1 MAKEVIKLIDIEM
14 SFADKTLF
22 HTDKLIGHIGEV
34 IGIVGNNGVGKT
46 TLLNIICGNTKSTK
60 GRIICDVLR
69 KKFDQN
75 WFSNNDYTNLNHS
88 AGEQQRDFLY
98 KMLCTKQGCL
108 LLDEP
113 TNFMD
118 IQTRENLIKTIK
130 SYKNGIIIIAS
141 HDRFFLKNVVT
152 KIWDIENKEIREYIG
167 TYEDYEKQKELHL
180 LKQQYEK
187 EEYIREKKH
196 LETIIL
202 NNKEQRLRLEKNKN
216 TKPFEKPSRLA
227 ATKDKST
234 AVKRI
239 DRTIKNVEKRLDSL
253 GEINDIPIVQTIHF
267 PEGNFREL
275 HNKYPIRA
283 ELLNLYYEDKQL
295 LKNVSFQFANKLKIA
310 ITGKNGSGKST
321 LIKNILENHPNII
334 LSKMIKFSVFKQ
346 FHFDV
351 ASTKNLINYLQED
364 SNFSRQDIIN
374 LLRDI
379 GIDASLLNVSINKL
393 SGGQRTRIELLKVFI
408 KDANVVILDEPTN
421 SLDMISI
428 RALEVLIKNYPG
440 LVIFV
445 SHDME
450 FVKNCADEIYTIEN
464 KTLKRYK

>member
-1 MAKEVIKLIDIEM
+1 
-14 SFADKTLF
+14 
-22 HTDKLIGHIGEV
+22 
-34 IGIVGNNGVGKT
+34 
-46 TLLNIICGNTKSTK
+46 
-60 GRIICDVLR
+60 
-69 KKFDQN
+69 
-75 WFSNNDYTNLNHS
+75 
-88 AGEQQRDFLY
+88 
-98 KMLCTKQGCL
+98 
-108 LLDEP
+108 
-113 TNFMD
+113 MD
-118 IQTRENLIKTIK
+118 IQTRESLIKTIK
-130 SYKNGIIIIAS
+130 SYKNSVIIIAS
-141 HDRFFLKNVVT
+141 HDRYFLKNVVT
-152 KIWDIENKEIREYIG
+152 KIWDIENKKIREYIG
-167 TYEDYEKQKELHL
+167 NYEDYEKQKELNL

-187 EEYIREKKH
+187 EQYIREKKH
-196 LETIIL
+196 LETVIL

-216 TKPFEKPSRLA
+216 KKSFEKPSRLA

-239 DRTIKNVEKRLDSL
+239 DRTIKNVEKRLDSMD
-253 GEINDIPIVQTIHF
+253 EINDIPIVQTIHF

-283 ELLNLYYEDKQL
+283 EMLNLYYEDKQL
-295 LKNVSFQFANKLKIA
+295 LNNVSFQFANKLKIA

-321 LIKNILENHPNII
+321 LIKNILGNHQNII

-346 FHFDV
+346 YYFDV
-351 ASTKNLINYLQED
+351 VSTKNLISYLQED
-364 SNFSRQDIIN
+364 SNFLRQDIIN

-379 GIDASLLNVSINKL
+379 GIEDSLLNVPINKL

-450 FVKNCADEIYTIEN
+450 FVKNCADEIYNIEN

>member
-1 MAKEVIKLIDIEM
+1 M
-14 SFADKTLF
+14 
-22 HTDKLIGHIGEV
+22 
-34 IGIVGNNGVGKT
+34 
-46 TLLNIICGNTKSTK
+46 
-60 GRIICDVLR
+60 
-69 KKFDQN
+69 
-75 WFSNNDYTNLNHS
+75 
-88 AGEQQRDFLY
+88 
-98 KMLCTKQGCL
+98 
-108 LLDEP
+108 
-113 TNFMD
+113 
-118 IQTRENLIKTIK
+118 
-130 SYKNGIIIIAS
+130 
-141 HDRFFLKNVVT
+141 
-152 KIWDIENKEIREYIG
+152 
-167 TYEDYEKQKELHL
+167 
-180 LKQQYEK
+180 
-187 EEYIREKKH
+187 
-196 LETIIL
+196 
-202 NNKEQRLRLEKNKN
+202 RLEKNKN
-216 TKPFEKPSRLA
+216 TKSFEKPSRLA

-321 LIKNILENHPNII
+321 LIKNILANHPNII

-379 GIDASLLNVSINKL
+379 GIDSSLLNVPINKL

-445 SHDME
+445 SHDIE
-450 FVKNCADEIYTIEN
+450 FVKNCADEIYNIEN
-464 KTLKRYK
+464 KSLKRYK

>member
-14 SFADKTLF
+14 SFGDRTLF
-22 HTDKLIGHIGEV
+22 HADKLIGHIGEV

-60 GRIICDVLR
+60 GNIICNMLC
-69 KKFDQN
+69 KKIDQN
-75 WFSNNDYTNLNHS
+75 WFLNNDYTNSHYS
-88 AGEQQRDFLY
+88 AGEQQRDFIY
-98 KMLCTKQGCL
+98 KLLCTKQGCL

-118 IQTRENLIKTIK
+118 IQTRESLIKTIK
-130 SYKNGIIIIAS
+130 SYKNSVIIIAS
-141 HDRFFLKNVVT
+141 HDRYFLKNVVN
-152 KIWDIENKEIREYIG
+152 KIWDIENKKIREYIG
-167 TYEDYEKQKELHL
+167 NYEDYEKQKELNL

-187 EEYIREKKH
+187 EQYIREKKH
-196 LETIIL
+196 LETVIL

-216 TKPFEKPSRLA
+216 KKSFEKPSRLA

-239 DRTIKNVEKRLDSL
+239 DRTIKNVEKRLDCMD
-253 GEINDIPIVQTIHF
+253 EINDIPIVQTIHF

-283 ELLNLYYEDKQL
+283 EMLNLYYEDKQL
-295 LKNVSFQFANKLKIA
+295 LNNVSFQFANKLKIA

-321 LIKNILENHPNII
+321 LIKNILGNNQNII

-346 FHFDV
+346 YYFDV
-351 ASTKNLINYLQED
+351 VSTKNLISYLQED
-364 SNFSRQDIIN
+364 SNFLRQDIIN

-379 GIDASLLNVSINKL
+379 GIEASLLNVPINKL

-408 KDANVVILDEPTN
+408 
-421 SLDMISI
+421 
-428 RALEVLIKNYPG
+428 
-440 LVIFV
+440 FV

-450 FVKNCADEIYTIEN
+450 FVKNCADEIYNIEN

>member
-14 SFADKTLF
+14 SFGDRTLF
-22 HTDKLIGHIGEV
+22 HADKLIGHIGEV

-60 GRIICDVLR
+60 GNIICNMLC

-75 WFSNNDYTNLNHS
+75 WFLNNNYTNSHYS
-88 AGEQQRDFLY
+88 AGEQQRDFIY
-98 KMLCTKQGCL
+98 KLLCTKQGCL

-118 IQTRENLIKTIK
+118 IQTRESLIKTIK
-130 SYKNGIIIIAS
+130 SYKNSVIIIAS
-141 HDRFFLKNVVT
+141 HDRYFLKNVVT
-152 KIWDIENKEIREYIG
+152 KIWDIENKKIREYIG
-167 TYEDYEKQKELHL
+167 NYEDYEKQKELNL

-187 EEYIREKKH
+187 EQYIREKKH
-196 LETIIL
+196 LETVIL

-216 TKPFEKPSRLA
+216 KKSFEKPSRLA

-239 DRTIKNVEKRLDSL
+239 DRTIKNVEKRLDSMD
-253 GEINDIPIVQTIHF
+253 EINDIPIVQTIHF

-283 ELLNLYYEDKQL
+283 EMLNLYYEDKQL
-295 LKNVSFQFANKLKIA
+295 LNNVSFQFANKLKIA

-321 LIKNILENHPNII
+321 LIKNILGNNQNII

-346 FHFDV
+346 YYFDV
-351 ASTKNLINYLQED
+351 VSTKNLISYLQED
-364 SNFSRQDIIN
+364 SNFLRQDIIN

-379 GIDASLLNVSINKL
+379 GIEDSLLMPML
-393 SGGQRTRIELLKVFI
+393 
-408 KDANVVILDEPTN
+408 
-421 SLDMISI
+421 
-428 RALEVLIKNYPG
+428 
-440 LVIFV
+440 
-445 SHDME
+445 
-450 FVKNCADEIYTIEN
+450 
-464 KTLKRYK
+464 

>member
-14 SFADKTLF
+14 SFGDRTLF
-22 HTDKLIGHIGEV
+22 HADKLIGHIGEV

-60 GRIICDVLR
+60 GNIICNMLC

-75 WFSNNDYTNLNHS
+75 WFLNNNYTNSHYS
-88 AGEQQRDFLY
+88 AGEQQRDYIY
-98 KMLCTKQGCL
+98 KLLCTKQGCL

-118 IQTRENLIKTIK
+118 IQTRESLIKTIK
-130 SYKNGIIIIAS
+130 SYKNSVIIIAS
-141 HDRFFLKNVVT
+141 HDRYFLKNVVT
-152 KIWDIENKEIREYIG
+152 KIWDIENKKIREYIG
-167 TYEDYEKQKELHL
+167 NYEDYEKQKELNL

-187 EEYIREKKH
+187 EQYIREKKH
-196 LETIIL
+196 LETVIL

-216 TKPFEKPSRLA
+216 KKSFEKPSRLA

-239 DRTIKNVEKRLDSL
+239 DRTIKNVEKRLDSMD
-253 GEINDIPIVQTIHF
+253 EINDIPIVQTIHF
-267 PEGNFREL
+267 PEGNFIEL

-283 ELLNLYYEDKQL
+283 EMLNLYYEDKQL
-295 LKNVSFQFANKLKIA
+295 LNNVSFQFANKLKIA

-321 LIKNILENHPNII
+321 LIKNILGNNQNII

-346 FHFDV
+346 YYFDV
-351 ASTKNLINYLQED
+351 VSTKNLISYLQED
-364 SNFSRQDIIN
+364 SNFLRQDIIN

-379 GIDASLLNVSINKL
+379 GIEASLLNVPINKL

-450 FVKNCADEIYTIEN
+450 FVKNCADEIYNIEN

>member
-14 SFADKTLF
+14 SFGDRTLF
-22 HTDKLIGHIGEV
+22 HADKLIGHIGEV

-60 GRIICDVLR
+60 GNIICNMLC

-75 WFSNNDYTNLNHS
+75 WFLNNNYTNSHYS
-88 AGEQQRDFLY
+88 AGEQQRDYIY
-98 KMLCTKQGCL
+98 KLLCTKQGCL

-118 IQTRENLIKTIK
+118 IQTRESLIKTIK
-130 SYKNGIIIIAS
+130 SYKNSVIIIAS
-141 HDRFFLKNVVT
+141 HDRYFLKNVVT
-152 KIWDIENKEIREYIG
+152 KIWDIENKKIREYIG
-167 TYEDYEKQKELHL
+167 NYEDYEKQKELNL

-187 EEYIREKKH
+187 EQYIREKKH
-196 LETIIL
+196 LETVIL

-216 TKPFEKPSRLA
+216 KKSFEKPSRLA

-253 GEINDIPIVQTIHF
+253 GEINDIPIVQSIHF
-267 PEGNFREL
+267 PKGNFREL

-321 LIKNILENHPNII
+321 LIKNILANHPNII

-379 GIDASLLNVSINKL
+379 GIDASLLNVPINKL

-450 FVKNCADEIYTIEN
+450 FVKNCADEIYNIEN